1 MEAIEEPFWTESR
14 CHKHGWWLLLAVTLV
29 LYLPGTATTP
39 LLDRDEPRFAHAT
52 VEMIER
58 GSWAIPYFNGEYRFD
73 KPPLTY
79 WWMRMNYA
87 LLGVNEFSARLHSIT
102 ASFLTAL
109 VVAGMARRL
118 ARSAATGLLA
128 GLFWLT
134 SVQTIVHGRQCV
146 ADMPMILFVVLAC
159 RALMELLAID
169 LSEES
174 AKPSSRWFWCL
185 WLSLGAGFLAKG
197 PIAWLV
203 PALTLALWR
212 WVLWRRP
219 LPWGRLRCFP
229 GTIIVLL
236 MVAAWGIPALIETK
250 GAFWQ
255 VGIGEHVLKR
265 GTDVFN
271 GRKFIPGFYLVT
283 TWMSL
288 FPWAGFAVPV
298 WRNLRSN
305 WTAQTT
311 FFAAWFIAPQIIFF
325 FYATQLPHYVMPG
338 YPGYLILLAL
348 AWRQRN
354 REEDALIPK
363 VAKRLTLGCV
373 VFVAAAWLLVSLMP
387 MDHPAIRQMA
397 DSALLVLTCVLVIG
411 GAAACLAWKN
421 GLSGKTAWLAA
432 AAVLL
437 TGASLVPLAHALR
450 ETSVP
455 LRVAG
460 LLGSASPE
468 MRLVSCGY
476 TEPSLVFHTDRQWL
490 FTGEPADAKTHLQ
503 QPGTVAV
510 VVIRQEW
517 TLDRVFKRQPA
528 RYDPK
533 IADELR
539 SAPGVQSHVIE
550 GFNTARTSWVELV
563 LLVRP

>member
-159 RALMELLAID
+159 RALVELLAID

-197 PIAWLV
+197 PVAWLV
-203 PALTLALWR
+203 PALTLVLWR
-212 WVLWRRP
+212 WVLWRKP

-255 VGIGEHVLKR
+255 IGIGEHVLKR

-288 FPWAGFAVPV
+288 FPWAGFAVPA
-298 WRNLRSN
+298 WRHLRSN